1 MYRLLICLLLISC
14 AKKNDTVPVTP
25 VPPVTPPVVKT
36 TAKLMTLPSGW
47 KFSVNLS
54 NGFPDAIEAYEFDSL
69 VQGAKV
75 KAFAVAFNPKNSA
88 IEFKPVLSATAK
100 KPSDFYAQEQGVVYA
115 CINGGFF
122 GGNQSY
128 SLVKYNNSVLA
139 ANIKS
144 VSRTY
149 NGFSTPY
156 YPTRAAFGIN
166 TAGDPSVAWI
176 YHVGTGND
184 KVFQYPLPSANLV
197 GTQPKQQ
204 PDENFPAGGTEWQ
217 VSSAIGGSPMLLK
230 AGTNS
235 ITDKE
240 ELIDINNATSRP
252 RSAIGATTGGLVL
265 LLAIEGDNPSGGY
278 PGINLADLA
287 KMLKD
292 LGCRDA
298 INLDGG
304 GSTGFIVNN
313 RQTVRPGDNGVER
326 IVPSVVVIKKK

>member
-1 MYRLLICLLLISC
+1 MHKLLICLLLISC
-14 AKKNDTVPVTP
+14 SKKNDTVPVAP
-25 VPPVTPPVVKT
+25 VPPVTPPAVKT
-36 TAKLMTLPSGW
+36 TAKLMSLPSGW

-69 VQGAKV
+69 VQGNKV
-75 KAFAVAFNPKNSA
+75 KAFAVAFNPKNSL

-100 KPSDFYAQEQGVVYA
+100 KPSAFYTEEQGVVYA

-149 NGFSTPY
+149 NGLSTPY

-166 TAGDPSVAWI
+166 STGDPSVAWI
-176 YHVGTGND
+176 YHVGAGND
-184 KVFQYPLPSANLV
+184 KVFHYPLPSANLL
-197 GTQPKQQ
+197 GALPKQQ

-217 VSSAIGGSPMLLK
+217 VTSAVGGSPMLLK
-230 AGTNS
+230 AGSIN
-235 ITDKE
+235 ITDQE
-240 ELIDINNATSRP
+240 ELIDINNTTSRP

-265 LLAIEGDNPSGGY
+265 VLAIEGDNPSGGY
-278 PGINLADLA
+278 TGINLADLA

-326 IVPSVVVIKKK
+326 VVPSVVVIKKK

>member
-14 AKKNDTVPVTP
+14 SKKSDTIPVTP
-25 VPPVTPPVVKT
+25 LPPVTPPVVKT
-36 TAKLMTLPSGW
+36 AAKLMTLPSGW

-149 NGFSTPY
+149 NGLSTPY

-240 ELIDINNATSRP
+240 ELIDINNTTSRP

-326 IVPSVVVIKKK
+326 IVPTVVVIKKK

>member
-1 MYRLLICLLLISC
+1 
-14 AKKNDTVPVTP
+14 
-25 VPPVTPPVVKT
+25 
-36 TAKLMTLPSGW
+36 
-47 KFSVNLS
+47 
-54 NGFPDAIEAYEFDSL
+54 
-69 VQGAKV
+69 V
-75 KAFAVAFNPKNSA
+75 KAFAVAFNPKNSP

-100 KPSDFYAQEQGVVYA
+100 KPSEFYTQEQGVVYA

-149 NGFSTPY
+149 NGLSVPY

-166 TAGDPSVAWI
+166 AAGDPSVAWI

-184 KVFQYPLPSANLV
+184 KVFQYPLPSANLL
-197 GTQPKQQ
+197 GAQPKQQ

-217 VSSAIGGSPMLLK
+217 VNSAIGGSPMLLK
-230 AGTNS
+230 AGTIN

-240 ELIDINNATSRP
+240 ELIDINNTTSRP

-292 LGCRDA
+292 LGCKDA

>member
-14 AKKNDTVPVTP
+14 SKKNDTVPVTP

-69 VQGAKV
+69 VQGNKV
-75 KAFAVAFNPKNSA
+75 KAFAVAFNTKNSP

-149 NGFSTPY
+149 NGLSTPY

-197 GTQPKQQ
+197 GAQPKQQ
-204 PDENFPAGGTEWQ
+204 PDENFPSGGTEWQ

-230 AGTNS
+230 AGTIS

-240 ELIDINNATSRP
+240 ELIDINNTTSRP

-292 LGCRDA
+292 LGCKDA

>member
-14 AKKNDTVPVTP
+14 SKKNDTVPVTP
-25 VPPVTPPVVKT
+25 VPPAPPPVVKT
-36 TAKLMTLPSGW
+36 TAKLMALPSGW

-69 VQGAKV
+69 VQGTKV
-75 KAFAVAFNPKNSA
+75 KAFAVAFNPKNSS
-88 IEFKPVLSATAK
+88 IEFKPVLSATSR
-100 KPSDFYAQEQGVVYA
+100 KPSDFYTQEQGIVYA

-149 NGFSTPY
+149 NGLSTPY
-156 YPTRAAFGIN
+156 FPTRAAFGIN
-166 TAGDPSVAWI
+166 AAGDPSAAWV

-184 KVFQYPLPSANLV
+184 RVFQYPLPSANLI

-204 PDENFPAGGTEWQ
+204 PDENFPAGGSEWQ
-217 VSSAIGGSPMLLK
+217 VNSAIGGSPMLLK
-230 AGTNS
+230 AGTVS

-240 ELIDINNATSRP
+240 ELIDINNTTSRP
-252 RSAIGATTGGLVL
+252 RSAIGATTAGLVL
-265 LLAIEGDNPSGGY
+265 LVAIEGDNPSGGY
-278 PGINLADLA
+278 AGINLADLA

-304 GSTGFIVNN
+304 GSTSFIVNN

-326 IVPSVVVIKKK
+326 VVPTVVVIKKK

>member
-14 AKKNDTVPVTP
+14 AKKNDTVPVP
-25 VPPVTPPVVKT
+25 PLPPVTPPVVKT
-36 TAKLMTLPSGW
+36 TAKLMTLPAGW

-69 VQGAKV
+69 VQGTKV
-75 KAFAVAFNPKNSA
+75 KAFAVAFNPKNSP

-100 KPSDFYAQEQGVVYA
+100 KPSEFYTQEQGVVYA

-149 NGFSTPY
+149 NGLSTPY

-166 TAGDPSVAWI
+166 TTGDPSVAWI

-184 KVFQYPLPSANLV
+184 KVFQYPLPAANLL
-197 GTQPKQQ
+197 GALPKQQ

-217 VSSAIGGSPMLLK
+217 VNSAIGGSPMLLK
-230 AGTNS
+230 AGSIN

-240 ELIDINNATSRP
+240 ELIDINNTTSRP

-265 LLAIEGDNPSGGY
+265 VLAIEGDNPSGGY
-278 PGINLADLA
+278 AGINLADLA

-292 LGCRDA
+292 LGCKDA

-304 GSTGFIVNN
+304 GSTDLIVNN

>member
-14 AKKNDTVPVTP
+14 SKKNDTVPVTP
-25 VPPVTPPVVKT
+25 LPPVPPPVVKT
-36 TAKLMTLPSGW
+36 TAKLMTLPAGW

-69 VQGAKV
+69 VQGTKV
-75 KAFAVAFNPKNSA
+75 KAFAVAFNPKNSS
-88 IEFKPVLSATAK
+88 IEFKPVLSATSR
-100 KPSDFYAQEQGVVYA
+100 KPSDFYTQEQGIVYA

-149 NGFSTPY
+149 NGLSTPY
-156 YPTRAAFGIN
+156 FPTRAAFGIN
-166 TAGDPSVAWI
+166 ATGDPSTAWV
-176 YHVGTGND
+176 YHVGTGNNR
-184 KVFQYPLPSANLV
+184 VFQYPLPSPNLV
-197 GTQPKQQ
+197 GTQPRQQ
-204 PDENFPAGGTEWQ
+204 PDENFPAGGSEWQ
-217 VSSAIGGSPMLLK
+217 VNSAIGGSPMLLK
-230 AGTNS
+230 AGTIS

-240 ELIDINNATSRP
+240 ELIDINNTTSRP
-252 RSAIGATTGGLVL
+252 RSAIGATTAGLVL
-265 LLAIEGDNPSGGY
+265 LVAIEGDNPSGGY
-278 PGINLADLA
+278 AGVNLADLA
-287 KMLKD
+287 RMLKD

-304 GSTGFIVNN
+304 GSTSFIVNN

-326 IVPSVVVIKKK
+326 VVPTVVIIKKK

>member
-14 AKKNDTVPVTP
+14 SKKSDTIPVTP

-36 TAKLMTLPSGW
+36 AAKLMTLPSGW

-54 NGFPDAIEAYEFDSL
+54 NGFPDAVEAYEFDSL

-149 NGFSTPY
+149 NGLSTPY

-240 ELIDINNATSRP
+240 ELIDINNTTSRP

-326 IVPSVVVIKKK
+326 IVPTVVVIKKK

>member
-14 AKKNDTVPVTP
+14 SKKSDTIPVTP

-36 TAKLMTLPSGW
+36 AAKLMTLPSGW

-149 NGFSTPY
+149 NGLSTPY

-230 AGTNS
+230 AGTSS

-240 ELIDINNATSRP
+240 ELIDINNTTSRP

-326 IVPSVVVIKKK
+326 IVPTVVVIKKK

>member
-14 AKKNDTVPVTP
+14 SKKNDTVPVTP
-25 VPPVTPPVVKT
+25 VPPAPPPVVKT
-36 TAKLMTLPSGW
+36 TAKLMALPSGW

-69 VQGAKV
+69 VQGTKV
-75 KAFAVAFNPKNSA
+75 KAFAVAFNPKNSS
-88 IEFKPVLSATAK
+88 IEFKPVLSATSR
-100 KPSDFYAQEQGVVYA
+100 KPSDFYTQEQGIVYA

-149 NGFSTPY
+149 NGLSTPY
-156 YPTRAAFGIN
+156 FPTRAAFGIN
-166 TAGDPSVAWI
+166 AAGDPSTAWV

-184 KVFQYPLPSANLV
+184 RVFQYPLPSANLV

-204 PDENFPAGGTEWQ
+204 PDENFPAGGSEWQ
-217 VSSAIGGSPMLLK
+217 VNSAIGGSPMLLK
-230 AGTNS
+230 AGTVS

-240 ELIDINNATSRP
+240 ELIDINNTTSRP
-252 RSAIGATTGGLVL
+252 RSAIGATTAGLVL
-265 LLAIEGDNPSGGY
+265 LVAIEGDNPSGGY
-278 PGINLADLA
+278 AGVNLADLA
-287 KMLKD
+287 RMLKD

-304 GSTGFIVNN
+304 GSTSFIVNN

-326 IVPSVVVIKKK
+326 VVPTVVVIKKK

>member
-14 AKKNDTVPVTP
+14 SKKSDTIPVTP
-25 VPPVTPPVVKT
+25 LPPVAPPVVKT
-36 TAKLMTLPSGW
+36 AAKLMTLPSGW

-240 ELIDINNATSRP
+240 ELIDINNTTSRP

-326 IVPSVVVIKKK
+326 IVPTVVVIKKK

>member
-14 AKKNDTVPVTP
+14 SKKNDTVPVTP
-25 VPPVTPPVVKT
+25 LPPVPPPVVKT

-69 VQGAKV
+69 VQGTKV
-75 KAFAVAFNPKNSA
+75 KAFAVAFNPKNSS
-88 IEFKPVLSATAK
+88 IEFKPVLSATSR
-100 KPSDFYAQEQGVVYA
+100 KPSDFYAQEQGIVYA

-149 NGFSTPY
+149 NGLSTPY
-156 YPTRAAFGIN
+156 FPTRAAFGIN
-166 TAGDPSVAWI
+166 AAGDPSTAWV
-176 YHVGTGND
+176 YHIGTGND
-184 KVFQYPLPSANLV
+184 RVFQYPLPSANLV

-204 PDENFPAGGTEWQ
+204 PDENFPAGGSEWQ
-217 VSSAIGGSPMLLK
+217 VNSAIGGSPMLLK
-230 AGTNS
+230 AGTVS

-240 ELIDINNATSRP
+240 ELIDINNTTSRP
-252 RSAIGATTGGLVL
+252 RSEWWL
-265 LLAIEGDNPSGGY
+265 
-278 PGINLADLA
+278 
-287 KMLKD
+287 
-292 LGCRDA
+292 CRCQF
-298 INLDGG
+298 G
-304 GSTGFIVNN
+304 
-313 RQTVRPGDNGVER
+313 
-326 IVPSVVVIKKK
+326 

>member
-1 MYRLLICLLLISC
+1 MHKLLICLLLISC
-14 AKKNDTVPVTP
+14 SKKNDTVPVT
-25 VPPVTPPVVKT
+25 PVTPPVVKT

-75 KAFAVAFNPKNSA
+75 KAFAVAFNPKNSS

-100 KPSDFYAQEQGVVYA
+100 KPSAYYTEEQGVVYA

-128 SLVKYNNSVLA
+128 SLVKYNNSVLS

-149 NGFSTPY
+149 NGLSTPY

-166 TAGDPSVAWI
+166 AVGDPSVAWI

-197 GTQPKQQ
+197 GSQPKQQ

-217 VSSAIGGSPMLLK
+217 VNSAIGGSPMLLK
-230 AGTNS
+230 AGTIS

-240 ELIDINNATSRP
+240 ELIDVNNTTSRP
-252 RSAIGATTGGLVL
+252 RSAIGATAAGLVL
-265 LLAIEGDNPSGGY
+265 VVAIEGDNSSGGY
-278 PGINLADLA
+278 AGINLADLA

-292 LGCRDA
+292 LGCSVA

-304 GSTGFIVNN
+304 GSTSFIVNN

-326 IVPSVVVIKKK
+326 VVPTVVVIKKK

>member
-1 MYRLLICLLLISC
+1 LLLISC
-14 AKKNDTVPVTP
+14 SKKNDTVPVTP
-25 VPPVTPPVVKT
+25 APPVTPPAVKT
-36 TAKLMTLPSGW
+36 TAQLMTLPSGW
-47 KFSVNLS
+47 KYSVNLS

-75 KAFAVAFNPKNSA
+75 KAFAVAFNPKNSS

-100 KPSDFYAQEQGVVYA
+100 KPSEFYTQEQGVVYA

-128 SLVKYNNSVLA
+128 SLIKYNNSVLA

-149 NGFSTPY
+149 NGLSTPY

-166 TAGDPSVAWI
+166 AAGDPSVAWI

-184 KVFQYPLPSANLV
+184 KVYQYPLPSANLL
-197 GTQPKQQ
+197 GALPKQQ
-204 PDENFPAGGTEWQ
+204 PDENYPSGGAEWQ
-217 VSSAIGGSPMLLK
+217 VNSAIGGSPMLLK
-230 AGTNS
+230 AGSIN

-240 ELIDINNATSRP
+240 ELIDINNTTSRP

-265 LLAIEGDNPSGGY
+265 VLAIEGDNPSVGY

-292 LGCRDA
+292 LGCKDA

-304 GSTGFIVNN
+304 GSTCLIVNN
-313 RQTVRPGDNGVER
+313 RQTVKPGDNGVER
-326 IVPSVVVIKKK
+326 VVPSVVVIKRK